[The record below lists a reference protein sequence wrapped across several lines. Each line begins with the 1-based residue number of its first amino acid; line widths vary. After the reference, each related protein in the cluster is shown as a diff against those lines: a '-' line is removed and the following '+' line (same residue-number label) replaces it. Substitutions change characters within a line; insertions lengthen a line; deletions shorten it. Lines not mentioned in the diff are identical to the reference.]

1 MTISSIACI
10 AFFFRLDEISFGKD
24 LFLKRGGLFA
34 IQSVLLDDD
43 AWKVF
48 CVFLSYTSDTL
59 STAHFIFS
67 ALSTQNSHQI

>member
-43 AWKVF
+43 A
-48 CVFLSYTSDTL
+48 
-59 STAHFIFS
+59 
-67 ALSTQNSHQI
+67 